1 MTCSDLGFSDDY
13 GLRCAKSSDLEVTF
27 SFPATINGVATSF
40 AGYSG
45 SFQVR
50 ESEDA
55 ASALLTVT
63 TSATASGSVLVYSG
77 TSILIRLKRA
87 DLATL
92 PENEA
97 DNDEPWVGVFE
108 WVNTDT
114 ASLSVRF
121 LSGAITVER
130 GVVR

>member
-1 MTCSDLGFSDDY
+1 MSCTELGFSDDY
-13 GLRCAKSSDLEVTF
+13 GLRVAKSSDLEVTF
-27 SFPATINGVATSF
+27 SFASTYDF
-40 AGYSG
+40 DGYTG
-45 SFQVR
+45 SLQVR

-63 TSATASGSVLVYSG
+63 ESATGNGSVLVYSG
-77 TSILIRLKRA
+77 SNILIRLKAA

-92 PENEA
+92 PENA
-97 DNDEPWVGVFE
+97 TDSDDPWVGVFE

-114 ASLSVRF
+114 AGLAVRF
-121 LSGAITVER
+121 LDGAITVER

>member
-1 MTCSDLGFSDDY
+1 MTCSELGFSDDY

-27 SFPATINGVATSF
+27 SFPATISGVATNF
-40 AGYSG
+40 TGYSG

-50 ESEDA
+50 TSEDA
-55 ASALLTVT
+55 ASPLLTVST
-63 TSATASGSVLVYSG
+63 AATANGSVIVYG
-77 TSILIRLKRA
+77 TTTILIRLKRA

-92 PENEA
+92 PEDA
-97 DNDEPWVGVFE
+97 TDNDDPWVGVFE

-121 LSGAITVER
+121 LAGAITVER